1 MVNEKIDKKT
11 VVLSTFKN
19 TNIEQ
24 QKKQQTKHQ
33 KLMGIIDE
41 ARELP
46 TTFGCKNMQDIVTDE
61 MDKLNSHLTVA
72 KHILTTLKNTDID
85 SLHNQI

>member
-46 TTFGCKNMQDIVTDE
+46 TTFGYKNMQDIVTDE